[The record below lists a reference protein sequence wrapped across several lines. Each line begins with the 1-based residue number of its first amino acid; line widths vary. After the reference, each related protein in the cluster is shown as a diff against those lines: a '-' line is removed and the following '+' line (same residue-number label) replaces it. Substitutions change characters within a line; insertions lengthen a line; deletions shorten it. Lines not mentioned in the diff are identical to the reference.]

1 MLFQNIK
8 SVFRTLQLKEQI
20 MDRLQTYTRHRYADR
35 HILVGK
41 LESRKSKLE

>member
-1 MLFQNIK
+1 MILFQNIK
-8 SVFRTLQLKEQI
+8 SVFRTLQLKEQ
-20 MDRLQTYTRHRYADR
+20 LHTYTRHRSADR